1 MRIEFSWKKM
11 AKKRSTNKY
20 RANLIA
26 MSCEQILISLKT
38 LNEWHHQFIALEA
51 YFSNDRAHTNTRTV
65 SSNKRK
71 NIRLNL
77 HSLFLPLCVSMFLRV
92 FFLKKITY
100 FWHFVILNAFYF
112 LDLLLGSILNCACVF
127 SCVYL
132 DKHHVPSL
140 SANEQQQQPK

>member
-77 HSLFLPLCVSMFLRV
+77 HSLFLPLCVSMFLR
-92 FFLKKITY
+92 FFFKKNY
-100 FWHFVILNAFYF
+100 LFLAFCH
-112 LDLLLGSILNCACVF
+112 IKCVLF
-127 SCVYL
+127 FGFAARFDIELCVCI
-132 DKHHVPSL
+132 
-140 SANEQQQQPK
+140 